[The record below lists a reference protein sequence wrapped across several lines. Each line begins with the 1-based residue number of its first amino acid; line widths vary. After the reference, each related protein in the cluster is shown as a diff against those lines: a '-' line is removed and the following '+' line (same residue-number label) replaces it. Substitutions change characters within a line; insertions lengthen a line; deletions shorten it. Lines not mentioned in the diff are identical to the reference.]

1 MMAYEVVIGL
11 EAHAQ
16 LLTASKMFCG
26 CNTAFGAAPNTQT
39 CPVCLG
45 MPGVLPVINQKAV
58 EFAIRTGLALN
69 CAIAPTNR
77 FARKNYF
84 YPDLP
89 KGYQIS
95 QYELPICQDGWVEIG
110 ENGTAKR
117 IRIRRAHLEE
127 DAGKNLHTGIAGASH
142 VDLNRA
148 GTPLLEIVTEPDM
161 RSPDEAVAY
170 LKKLRDILVYLEV
183 CDGNM
188 EEGSLRCEPNLSLR
202 PAGSKEFGTKVE
214 LKNINSFKFAKAAME
229 YEIKR
234 QTKVLDEG
242 GKIVQETRLWDT
254 EKGETVVM
262 RSKEEAHD
270 YRYFPDPDLVPLRI
284 TTETVEE
291 VRKTLPEL
299 PEAMHKRFM
308 EEYGLPEYD
317 ADVLTSAK
325 ELAKFF
331 EDTVKAQAEATSLAV
346 KELGKETSNWVM
358 VELIGLLNKGKPG
371 KDGLAEPLSIS
382 QSPVSPKEL
391 ADLLLMKRKG
401 DISGT
406 IGKTVLEE
414 MFSTRLGWTLPPGKQ
429 AISQPLPGQP
439 RVHPSV
445 DQIVQSRALLQVSD
459 EGALEKIIDEVMAKN
474 PQQLA
479 QYRSGKEQV
488 FGFFVGQVMKAS
500 GGKANPQKVNE
511 LLKRKLAQ

>member
-1 MMAYEVVIGL
+1 MAYEVVIGL

-26 CNTAFGAAPNTQT
+26 CSTAFGAAPNTQT

-45 MPGVLPVINQKAV
+45 MPGVLPVISQKAV

-69 CAIAPTNR
+69 CTIAPMNR

-95 QYELPICQDGWVEIG
+95 QYELPICQDGWMEIG

-148 GTPLLEIVTEPDM
+148 GTPLLEIVTEPDL

-170 LKKLRDILVYLEV
+170 LKKLRDTLMYLEV

-188 EEGSLRCEPNLSLR
+188 EEGSLRCEPNISLR
-202 PAGSKEFGTKVE
+202 PAGAKELGTKVE

-234 QTKVLDEG
+234 QTKVLSEG

-254 EKGETVVM
+254 EKGETAPM

-284 TTETVEE
+284 TTEMVEE
-291 VRKTLPEL
+291 IRKSLPEL
-299 PEAMHKRFM
+299 PDAKHKRFVEEFGFSDYSAGVLASNKMFYEYFEKCVAEAEKLGLSKM
-308 EEYGLPEYD
+308 EVGKELANCITVDVRGLTRR
-317 ADVLTSAK
+317 VLTS
-325 ELAKFF
+325 
-331 EDTVKAQAEATSLAV
+331 T
-346 KELGKETSNWVM
+346 W
-358 VELIGLLNKGKPG
+358 LNPF
-371 KDGLAEPLSIS
+371 I
-382 QSPVSPKEL
+382 SPVNPNEGIGTLTIIPEKNLLEL
-391 ADLLLMKRKG
+391 VVMKMKG
-401 DISGT
+401 EISGP
-406 IGKTVLEE
+406 IYKSVLEE
-414 MFSTRLGWTLPPGKQ
+414 MVHTRKPAAEIIEAKGL
-429 AISQPLPGQP
+429 
-439 RVHPSV
+439 R
-445 DQIVQSRALLQVSD
+445 QVSD
-459 EGALEKIIDEVMAKN
+459 EGTIETIIDEVLAKN
-474 PQQLA
+474 PVQIE
-479 QYRSGKEQV
+479 QYKGGKHQV
-488 FGFFVGQVMKAS
+488 LGFLVGQVMKTS
-500 GGKANPQKVNE
+500 GGKANPAKVNE
-511 LLKRKLAQ
+511 LLKRKLTQ

>member
-1 MMAYEVVIGL
+1 MAYDVVIGL

-26 CNTAFGAAPNTQT
+26 CSTAFGAAPNTQT

-45 MPGVLPVINQKAV
+45 MPGVLPVINRKAV

-69 CAIAPTNR
+69 CTIAPMNR

-170 LKKLRDILVYLEV
+170 LKKLRDVLVYLEV

-202 PAGSKEFGTKVE
+202 QAGSKEFGTKVE

-234 QTKVLDEG
+234 QTKVLSEG
-242 GKIVQETRLWDT
+242 GKIVQETRLWDQ
-254 EKGETVVM
+254 EKGETAPM

-284 TTETVEE
+284 TPEMVEE
-291 VRKTLPEL
+291 ARKALPEL
-299 PEAMHKRFM
+299 PEAIYKRFM

-325 ELAKFF
+325 ALAKFF
-331 EDTVKAQAEATSLAV
+331 EETVKAQAGITTLSG

-358 VELIGLLNKGKPG
+358 VELLGLLHKGKP
-371 KDGLAEPLSIS
+371 KADGGTESFETIA
-382 QSPVSPKEL
+382 QSPVTPKMLAEL
-391 ADLLLMKRKG
+391 LIMKRQG
-401 DISGT
+401 EISGP
-406 IGKTVLEE
+406 IAKSVLEA
-414 MFSTRLGWTLPPGKQ
+414 MFTT
-429 AISQPLPGQP
+429 GQ
-439 RVHPSV
+439 SAA
-445 DQIVQSRALLQVSD
+445 DIVKAKGLTQVSD
-459 EGALEKIIDEVMAKN
+459 EGALEKIVDEV
-474 PQQLA
+474 
-479 QYRSGKEQV
+479 
-488 FGFFVGQVMKAS
+488 
-500 GGKANPQKVNE
+500 
-511 LLKRKLAQ
+511 

>member
-1 MMAYEVVIGL
+1 MAYEVVIGL

-26 CNTAFGAAPNTQT
+26 CSTAFGAAPNTQT

-45 MPGVLPVINQKAV
+45 MPGVLPVINRKAV

-69 CAIAPTNR
+69 CTIAPMNR

-95 QYELPICQDGWVEIG
+95 QYELPICQDGWMEIG

-127 DAGKNLHTGIAGASH
+127 DAGKNLHTGVAGASH

-148 GTPLLEIVTEPDM
+148 GTPLLEIVTEPDL

-170 LKKLRDILVYLEV
+170 LKKLRDILMYLEV

-234 QTKVLDEG
+234 QTKVLSDG
-242 GKIVQETRLWDT
+242 GKIVQETRLWDP
-254 EKGETVVM
+254 EKGETAPM

-284 TTETVEE
+284 ATEMVEE
-291 VRKTLPEL
+291 ARKALPEL
-299 PEAMHKRFM
+299 AAAKHQRLVS
-308 EEYGLPEYD
+308 EYGLTEQT
-317 ADVLTSAK
+317 ATVLTANPFVVKYFAASVTAACASGASKTEVSRDIANWITVDLPGLAK
-325 ELAKFF
+325 EFWTKIPAG
-331 EDTVKAQAEATSLAV
+331 EIG
-346 KELGKETSNWVM
+346 ELS
-358 VELIGLLNKGKPG
+358 EL
-371 KDGLAEPLSIS
+371 
-382 QSPVSPKEL
+382 
-391 ADLLLMKRKG
+391 KRKG
-401 DISGT
+401 EISGP
-406 IGKTVLEE
+406 IVKTVLEE
-414 MFSTRLGWTLPPGKQ
+414 RLKT
-429 AISQPLPGQP
+429 GQ
-439 RVHPSV
+439 SASE
-445 DQIVQSRALLQVSD
+445 IVKAKGLTQVSD
-459 EGALEKIIDEVMAKN
+459 EGALEKMIDEVMTKN
-474 PQQLA
+474 PSQLA
-479 QYRSGKEQV
+479 QYRSGKEQL

-500 GGKANPQKVNE
+500 GGKANPAKVNE
-511 LLKRKLAQ
+511 LLKRKLAG

>member
-1 MMAYEVVIGL
+1 MAYEVVIGL

-16 LLTASKMFCG
+16 LLTVSKMFCG
-26 CNTAFGAAPNTQT
+26 CRTAFGAAPNTQT

-45 MPGVLPVINQKAV
+45 MPGVLPVINRKAV
-58 EFAIRTGLALN
+58 EFAIQTGLALN
-69 CAIAPTNR
+69 CRIAPMNR

-95 QYELPICQDGWVEIG
+95 QYELPICQDGWMEIG

-148 GTPLLEIVTEPDM
+148 GTPLLEIVTEPDL

-170 LKKLRDILVYLEV
+170 LKKLRDILMYLEV

-234 QTKVLDEG
+234 QTKVLSEG
-242 GKIVQETRLWDT
+242 GKIVQETRLWDA
-254 EKGETVVM
+254 EKGETAPM

-284 TTETVEE
+284 ATEMVEE
-291 VRKTLPEL
+291 ARKALPEL
-299 PEAMHKRFM
+299 AAAKHQRLVS
-308 EEYGLPEYD
+308 EYGLTEQT
-317 ADVLTSAK
+317 ATVLTANPFVVKYFAASVTAACASGASKTEVSRDIANWITVDLPGLAK
-325 ELAKFF
+325 EFWTKIPAD
-331 EDTVKAQAEATSLAV
+331 EIAELSAL
-346 KELGKETSNWVM
+346 KQ
-358 VELIGLLNKGKPG
+358 KG
-371 KDGLAEPLSIS
+371 E
-382 QSPVSPKEL
+382 
-391 ADLLLMKRKG
+391 
-401 DISGT
+401 ISGP
-406 IGKTVLEE
+406 IVKVVLEE
-414 MFSTRLGWTLPPGKQ
+414 RLKT
-429 AISQPLPGQP
+429 GQ
-439 RVHPSV
+439 SASE
-445 DQIVQSRALLQVSD
+445 IVKAKGLTQVSD
-459 EGALEKIIDEVMAKN
+459 EGALEKMIDEVMAKN
-474 PQQLA
+474 PQQLT

-500 GGKANPQKVNE
+500 GGKANPAKVNE
-511 LLKRKLAQ
+511 LLKRKLAG